1 MSAEPLQYDF
11 LHRLASE
18 LLTSCREGA
27 DREVVMNARVVLVL
41 GVWVGACAS
50 KGQAGERRWCRERCL
65 PQPLRDADL
74 CRILQRPAM
83 RQSNVR
89 RRGRVVGSARQR
101 RQL

>member
-1 MSAEPLQYDF
+1 MSAEPLQYNF

-18 LLTSCREGA
+18 LLASCREGA
-27 DREVVMNARVVLVL
+27 DREIVMNVRVVLVL

-50 KGQAGERRWCRERCL
+50 KGQAGERRRCRERCL
-65 PQPLRDADL
+65 PQPLGDGNL
-74 CRILQRPAM
+74 CRILRRLAM
-83 RQSNVR
+83 RQSNVH